1 MLVPQN
7 MTKRTKIICTIG
19 PSTEDFNSIK
29 KLYEAGMNVAR
40 LNMSHCD
47 HKTAKK
53 IISRIKKLNGQIEHP
68 VGILLDTQGPEIR
81 TGDTSQVVDLEPGQL
96 VSFTIR
102 DEIDVETT
110 SIRVN
115 YDELIESVKVG
126 TLITL
131 DNGLLNFK
139 VLKKTENELECRVL
153 DGGKL
158 GSKRHVNLPGI
169 RINLPSITEKD
180 KVDISFGLK
189 QDVDFIALS
198 FVRDLSDISD
208 LERLIKRQRKK
219 VKIISKIEDREG
231 LSNISDICSASDAVM
246 VARGDLGIET
256 DLSNLP
262 NIQRKIM
269 SNCAKFGVRSI
280 VATHLLESMI
290 ENPTPT
296 RAEVTDVANAIYEG
310 ADAVMLSGET
320 TIGKYPIE
328 AVSFISRI
336 AEQTEKYRT
345 LGYES
350 NLIADTDWKHLG
362 VAAKNLAESIEADGI
377 IAITRSGQTAEIVS
391 NAKPLM
397 IPIYAFSNNRKTI
410 NHLSL
415 AGSVHAFY
423 SPTYSDHQR
432 NIDSVMKIL
441 SKNLTPKKSLKFI
454 VISGILSEHSADA
467 IEIRNLE
474 V

>member
-1 MLVPQN
+1 MN
-7 MTKRTKIICTIG
+7 IKRTKIICTIG
-19 PSTEDFNSIK
+19 PATESHAMLM
-29 KLYEAGMNVAR
+29 KLYKAGMNIAR
-40 LNMSHCD
+40 LNMSHSD
-47 HKTAKK
+47 HKSAKRIIDRINK
-53 IISRIKKLNGQIEHP
+53 INKKVSNPI
-68 VGILLDTQGPEIR
+68 GILLDTKGPEIR
-81 TGDTSQVVDLEPGQL
+81 TGDTSSVVHLEPGEK

-110 SIRVN
+110 SIRVH
-115 YDELIESVKVG
+115 YDELINSVKVG
-126 TLITL
+126 SLITL

-139 VLKKTENELECRVL
+139 VLTKTQNELECIVL

-169 RINLPSITEKD
+169 RINLPSVTEKD
-180 KVDISFGLK
+180 KKDILFGLK
-189 QDVDFIALS
+189 ENVDFIALS
-198 FVRDLSDISD
+198 FVRDASDIDD
-208 LERLIKRQRKK
+208 LKAVLKNKSSQ

-231 LSNISDICSASDAVM
+231 LSNIEEICNVSDAVM

-269 SNCAKFGVRSI
+269 SNCARHGVRSI

-320 TIGKYPIE
+320 TIGRYPVE
-328 AVSFISRI
+328 CVSFISRI
-336 AEQTEKYRT
+336 ASQTEKYKT

-350 NLIADTDWKHLG
+350 KLISDTDWQHLG
-362 VAAKNLAESIEADGI
+362 IAAKNIAESISADGI

-391 NAKPLM
+391 NAKPFM
-397 IPIYAFSNNRKTI
+397 IPIFAFSNNRKTL
-410 NHLSL
+410 NQLAL
-415 AGSVHAFY
+415 AGSVNAYY
-423 SPTYSDHQR
+423 SPMYVDHEK
-432 NIDSVMKIL
+432 NVNSAMKSI
-441 SKNLTPKKSLKFI
+441 KKVLKPQKDLKFV
-454 VISGILSEHSADA
+454 VISGILSETSADA
-467 IEIRNLE
+467 IEIRYLKLD
-474 V
+474 

>member
-1 MLVPQN
+1 
-7 MTKRTKIICTIG
+7 MTPDMKYKRTKIICTIG
-19 PSTEDFNSIK
+19 PSTSSYSSIK

-40 LNMSHCD
+40 LNMSHSD
-47 HKTAKK
+47 HKNAKK
-53 IISRIKKLNGQIEHP
+53 IIQRIKKLNQSLKIP

-102 DEIDVETT
+102 DEVDVETT
-110 SIRVN
+110 SIRVH
-115 YDELIESVKVG
+115 YDELIESVNVG
-126 TLITL
+126 TLISL

-139 VLKKTENELECRVL
+139 VLKKSKNELECKVL

-169 RINLPSITEKD
+169 RINLPSVTEKD
-180 KVDISFGLK
+180 KRDIAFGLK

-198 FVRDLSDISD
+198 FVRNASDIND
-208 LERLIKRQRKK
+208 LKKILKNNAKK
-219 VKIISKIEDREG
+219 VRIISKIEDREG
-231 LSNISDICSASDAVM
+231 LLNIEEICKVSDSVM

-256 DLSNLP
+256 DLANLP

-269 SNCAKFGVRSI
+269 SNCAKYGVRSI

-290 ENPTPT
+290 DNPTPT

-328 AVSFISRI
+328 SVRFITRI
-336 AEQTEKYRT
+336 AKQTEKYRT

-350 NLIADTDWKHLG
+350 QLISKTDWQHLG
-362 VAAKNLAESIEADGI
+362 VAAKDIAESIQADGI
-377 IAITRSGQTAEIVS
+377 IAITRSGQTAEIVA
-391 NAKPLM
+391 NAKPFM
-397 IPIYAFSNNRKTI
+397 IPIFAFSNNKKTI
-410 NHLSL
+410 KQLSL
-415 AGSVHAFY
+415 TGSVHAY
-423 SPTYSDHQR
+423 KSSMYSDHER
-432 NIDSVMKIL
+432 NLQSIMKIL
-441 SKNLTPKKSLKFI
+441 KRELSPIKDLKFV
-454 VISGILSEHSADA
+454 VISGILSENSADA
-467 IEIRNLE
+467 IEVRSLNT
-474 V
+474 

>member
-1 MLVPQN
+1 M

-19 PSTEDFNSIK
+19 PATESYSSIRE
-29 KLYEAGMNVAR
+29 LYKAGMNVAR
-40 LNMSHCD
+40 LNMSHSD
-47 HKTAKK
+47 HRKAKK
-53 IISRIKKLNGQIEHP
+53 VIGWIKKLNEKVKNP

-81 TGDTSQVVDLEPGQL
+81 TGDTSEIVDLEPGQL

-102 DEIDVETT
+102 DEVDVETT
-110 SIRVN
+110 SIRVH
-115 YDELIESVKVG
+115 YDELIQSVDEG
-126 TLITL
+126 TLISL

-139 VLKKTENELECRVL
+139 VLNKSKNQLECQVL

-169 RINLPSITEKD
+169 RINLPSVTEKD
-180 KVDISFGLK
+180 KKDIAFGLK
-189 QDVDFIALS
+189 EDVDFIALS
-198 FVRDLSDISD
+198 FVRDASDISD
-208 LERLIKRQRKK
+208 LKKVIKNRSKK

-231 LSNISDICSASDAVM
+231 LSNIEEICEASDGVM

-269 SNCAKFGVRSI
+269 SNCARYGVRSI

-328 AVSFISRI
+328 SVDFIHRI
-336 AEQTEKYRT
+336 AKQTEKYRT
-345 LGYES
+345 LGYEDK
-350 NLIADTDWKHLG
+350 LVIDTDWQHLG
-362 VAAKNLAESIEADGI
+362 VAAKNIAESINADGI

-391 NAKPLM
+391 NAKPFL
-397 IPIYAFSNNRKTI
+397 IPIYAFSNNKKTI
-410 NHLSL
+410 KHLSL
-415 AGSVHAFY
+415 AGSVNAFY
-423 SPTYSDHQR
+423 SPTYSNHEK
-432 NIDSVMKIL
+432 NINSVMRIL
-441 SKNLTPKKSLKFI
+441 SEELAPRRNLKFV

-474 V
+474 I